1 MSANPSPI
9 QPIEFKGR
17 MILVSILR
25 LHPAEPVALQEAL
38 EARMHEAPDLMRDM
52 PVVVDM
58 DAMADTPAQDLLS
71 ALETVRQ
78 HGLKLIGLLYSEVSA
93 PLADRTGLPLIVL
106 GPRAGGEVPLRPAP
120 KPPIESAPQET
131 SEAAPVPP
139 VQAVHT
145 PSLVVNQPVRSG
157 QQVYARGGDLII
169 TGAVSAGAE
178 VLADGH
184 IHVYGPLRG
193 KALAGVRG
201 LDSARIFCRRLDAEL
216 VSIAGHYRIAE
227 DILDT
232 ERGDNRLITLSGETI
247 RILEI

>member
-17 MILVSILR
+17 MILVSILK
-25 LHPAEPVALQEAL
+25 LQPAEPAVLQEAL
-38 EARMHEAPDLMRDM
+38 EARMQEAPDLMRDM

-58 DAMADTPAQDLLS
+58 DAMAGTSAQDLLS
-71 ALETVRQ
+71 VLETVRQ
-78 HGLKLIGLLYSEVSA
+78 HGLKLIGLLHSEASA

-106 GPRAGGEVPLRPAP
+106 GPRAGSEVPLRPAP
-120 KPPIESAPQET
+120 PPAAESTPETPAEPAP
-131 SEAAPVPP
+131 AAPAP
-139 VQAVHT
+139 HT

-201 LDSARIFCRRLDAEL
+201 LESARIFCRRLDAEL

-227 DILDT
+227 DILDS

-247 RILEI
+247 KISEI